1 MSKLSRK
8 IAAAIADEDSPY
20 AYLTG
25 KEIVSLAKSRRVA
38 RFNLSAGVR
47 QFTEEGGD
55 SFYPA
60 LYNSITVTRRQAV
73 EAAERFAEYD
83 TANDGE
89 QLFARTYISTWG
101 TDKLYIVIG

>member
-8 IAAAIADEDSPY
+8 IAAAIADDSPY

-38 RFNLSAGVR
+38 RFNLSAGVD

-73 EAAERFAEYD
+73 EVAERFAEYD